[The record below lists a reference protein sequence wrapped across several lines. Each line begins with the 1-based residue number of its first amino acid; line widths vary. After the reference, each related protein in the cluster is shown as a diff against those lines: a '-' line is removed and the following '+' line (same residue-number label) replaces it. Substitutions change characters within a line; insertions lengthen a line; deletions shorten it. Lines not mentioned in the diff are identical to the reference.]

1 MYEILMPIDTDTD
14 RALRQARAVEDLPG
28 GSEDVHVTVL
38 HSFTDNPSGASITQL
53 QSARRAESHLEDA
66 GYSVTLDERSGSPAD
81 AILDVA
87 AEDDVDLICIGGR
100 KRSPTGKVL
109 FGSVTQSVLLDAD
122 RSVLVCRRDADA

>member
-14 RALRQARAVEDLPG
+14 RALRQAGAVEDLPG
-28 GSEDVHVTVL
+28 EPEDVHVTVL

-53 QSARRAESHLEDA
+53 QAARRAESHLEDA
-66 GYSVTLDERSGSPAD
+66 GYSVTLDERSGTPAD
-81 AILDVA
+81 SILDVA

-122 RSVLVCRRDADA
+122 RSVLVCRRDVDA

>member
-14 RALRQARAVEDLPG
+14 RALRQANAVEDLPG
-28 GSEDVHVTVL
+28 EPEDIHVTVL
-38 HSFTDNPSGASITQL
+38 HSFTENPSGASITQL
-53 QSARRAESHLEDA
+53 QAARRVESHLDDA

-81 AILDVA
+81 SILEVA

-122 RSVLVCRRDADA
+122 RSVLVCRSDEDA